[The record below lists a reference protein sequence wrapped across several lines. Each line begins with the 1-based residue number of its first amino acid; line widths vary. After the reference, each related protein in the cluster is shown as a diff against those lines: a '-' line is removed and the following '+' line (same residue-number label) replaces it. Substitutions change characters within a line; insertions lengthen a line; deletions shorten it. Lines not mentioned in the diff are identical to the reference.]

1 MAAAASGALLGA
13 SLLGA
18 RFPRLVAW
26 PLVALGA
33 LLGGLG
39 VLRAIQS
46 TLSNREEDQP
56 ESGAT

>member
-1 MAAAASGALLGA
+1 V

-18 RFPRLVAW
+18 RFPRLIAW
-26 PLVALGA
+26 PLVAVGA
-33 LLGGLG
+33 FLGGLG

-46 TLSNREEDQP
+46 TLSGREKDQP